1 MYTTRHFGRRRVEHG
16 VQCLP
21 GVCQGG
27 FDSLDLRDVRRFLD
41 DAAGE
46 GGPRAP
52 LLGRHGSRHTQP
64 AREAGFRYGERL
76 RGAALPR
83 GGAGCRVGAL
93 SRLAAL
99 ALGQAGE
106 SHGGVDLPP
115 ALAVFSRWVSAP
127 QLAPV
132 NKQPVRSR

>member
-1 MYTTRHFGRRRVEHG
+1 MYTTRHFGWRRVEHG

-27 FDSLDLRDVRRFLD
+27 FDSLDLGDMRRFLD

-46 GGPRAP
+46 GGPRA
-52 LLGRHGSRHTQP
+52 LLQGRHGSRHAQP
-64 AREAGFRYGERL
+64 AREAGLRCGGGL

-83 GGAGCRVGAL
+83 GGAGCRAGAL
-93 SRLAAL
+93 SRL

-115 ALAVFSRWVSAP
+115 ALAVFSWWVSAP

-132 NKQPVRSR
+132 HKQPVRSR